1 MLREGFM
8 EINYGQQARIALYEL
23 ADHSWEYSIVK
34 REGNRSFNIGN
45 GKEETPGKCLDTAIA
60 VCLKHNY

>member
-1 MLREGFM
+1 MYEGLI
-8 EINYGQQARIALYEL
+8 EIPYGKNTRITLYQL

-34 REGNRSFNIGN
+34 RDDLWSVNIGI
-45 GKEETPGKCLDTAIA
+45 GKEETPGKCLDAAIA